1 MILFKRTCHA
11 VEQTVAI
18 GGDTNNAEMYS
29 RVVVNESVPR
39 GLDLRSRVG
48 SFADS
53 TIRRFAMGKRGY
65 YWRLA
70 ARFMNDKRVYV
81 SLLMPR

>member
-1 MILFKRTCHA
+1 M
-11 VEQTVAI
+11 EQRVAI
-18 GGDTNNAEMYS
+18 AGDTDNPKMFS

-39 GLDLRSRVG
+39 GLGLWSRDG